1 MKRYAAAVKVADRP
15 YYVMITV
22 KDNGQMAGVQLYDL
36 QAENKS
42 ALTVNSGRTGHRQ
55 GNNSIDDLVRFVKRK
70 IAKYNNCV
78 SGQGPGVLLQ
88 TGYHASAGGGGTR
101 FPLIKNIPTPPV
113 NYE

>member
-1 MKRYAAAVKVADRP
+1 M
-15 YYVMITV
+15 
-22 KDNGQMAGVQLYDL
+22 QLYDL

-88 TGYHASAGGGGTR
+88 TGYHASAGVGVGVGGTR
-101 FPLIKNIPTPPV
+101 FPLIKNIPAPPV
-113 NYE
+113 NYKLANGRTLPRFPLIKNYPTQHLS